1 MRLRP
6 PTPEDGAALHNLV
19 KRCPPLDTNSR
30 YCNLLQVSH
39 FGDTAIVAE
48 QDHQLRGFV
57 SGYRI
62 PGREDVLFVWQV
74 GVAPEGRGCGLAPRM
89 LLALLARLGNVRY
102 LETTVTPDND
112 ASAALFCKVAD
123 RLGARLERTV
133 LFETEKHFD
142 GQHDEE
148 VLFRIG
154 PFHPPESDAPGSDTP
169 ERDTHR
175 HNVKTGETR

>member
-1 MRLRP
+1 MRLRR

-19 KRCPPLDTNSR
+19 ERCPPLDTNSR

-48 QDHQLRGFV
+48 LNGKLAGFV

-74 GVAPEGRGCGLAPRM
+74 GVAPEGRGEGLAPRM
-89 LLALLARLGNVRY
+89 LLELIERLGDVRY
-102 LETTVTPDND
+102 LETTVTPAND
-112 ASAALFCKVAD
+112 ASAAVFEKVAGKLD
-123 RLGARLERTV
+123 ARLSRSV
-133 LFETEKHFD
+133 LFESDRHFD
-142 GQHDEE
+142 GAHDEE

-154 PFHPPESDAPGSDTP
+154 PFSVGRSAALQPRA
-169 ERDTHR
+169 
-175 HNVKTGETR
+175 